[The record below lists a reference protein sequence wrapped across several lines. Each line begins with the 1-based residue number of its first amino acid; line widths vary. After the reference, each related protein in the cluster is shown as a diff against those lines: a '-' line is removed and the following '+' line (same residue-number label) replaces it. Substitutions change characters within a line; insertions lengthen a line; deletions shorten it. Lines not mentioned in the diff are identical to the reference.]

1 LLSLFSVAIISR
13 LFIQQKELDTT
24 SYPENLFE
32 ERELSDAS
40 DIDVSGDQDYLLEE
54 KKCNKVRSY
63 SRLFA
68 VSLFFNARK
77 RKSERNEFE
86 HPIESPVLR
95 CRPVLAQFYPLVQRS
110 NKNKRKIEGCEQS

>member
-54 KKCNKVRSY
+54 KKCNKV
-63 SRLFA
+63 
-68 VSLFFNARK
+68 
-77 RKSERNEFE
+77 
-86 HPIESPVLR
+86 
-95 CRPVLAQFYPLVQRS
+95 
-110 NKNKRKIEGCEQS
+110 